1 MKNRNYLLL
10 FLFILSLCGCS
21 KKENQITSLK
31 MLEGGKAFAVPT
43 GTVADQFVLKRFP
56 DARIKY
62 YNSVLDCAIA
72 VRDGKADAACYD
84 QPILQNIAGKNEG
97 ITVLSEFLVGD
108 KYGFA
113 VQLDSKELKTAM
125 DTVLSALKADGTYN
139 DMMKRWF
146 PQKGNPSPMPELT
159 LNGGKGV
166 LRFGTAAVTEPMS
179 FYDSNHKLAGFDI
192 EFASRVAMFL
202 GKKIEFVDM
211 EFGAMLPALIS
222 GKVDMIG
229 AGLSITEER
238 SKKVL
243 FSNSYY
249 PSGIAALVRSLPEK
263 ENGKPEVKMK
273 SGKDIKD
280 RRIGVML
287 GTVHDS
293 YARKN
298 YPNSETLQYQSV
310 PDMITALISDKI
322 DVTLIGN
329 VTLKEIL
336 KKNPEIG
343 ILESDI
349 YSNPLGVG
357 FNKDNIKL
365 RDQFNAF
372 LKEIKANGVYDD
384 MINRW
389 MTKCIYLMPKIETP
403 GKNGVLTVGVVS
415 SVGFPHSGIENGKNS
430 GFDIELSKRFA
441 AYVGKTFEPVDL
453 VFSSMLASLKT
464 GKIDMAACS
473 MMITEERKKQINF
486 SDSYYSASACIIAMK
501 KNIGTATS
509 DKLGKLDDVRN
520 KRIGVL
526 LGSIHDTYANR
537 DFPGAKIL
545 TFQNVPDIITS
556 LKSNKIDVAFSD
568 HIALKDIFEKNP
580 DLAVFAPNLY
590 TVPIAA
596 AFNKDKTQLRD
607 KFNAFLKEIRA
618 NNVYDGMV
626 SRWMEKG
633 EIEMPEIKTTG
644 KNGILKVGVVGDGG
658 LPSAIRQ
665 NGNLVG
671 FDIELPARFAA
682 YLGMTFEPVD
692 IPFGSM
698 LASLSTNKIDIVTC
712 QLMITEERKK
722 QVNFSDPYYESGIS
736 LYARKDNMVIPD
748 VTKMAVLDDIAEKR
762 IGVFT
767 GTVHDVLV
775 TKKYPKAKIFRFDG
789 STDMVAALSGDKI
802 DVAMLDHITARLI
815 MKKNTD
821 LGLLTDN
828 VMSLPLGVGFNKNN
842 PALKDEFNIFLK
854 EIKKDGTYSKIY
866 DRWFISD
873 ADEAIMPEF
882 KSPAAGKKLMV
893 GTNVNDLPYVSI
905 SNGVY
910 IGFDIE
916 MIQTFAQ
923 RRNYKVEFVSML
935 FPSLIPALAAGKVD
949 MISDGIAITEE
960 RGKKINFSDS
970 FSEFKTAVVATK
982 KNLTAFTNNDGK
994 QAKKSFLK
1002 TVSESFHNNIILE
1015 KRYLLIIDGL
1025 KLTILIAFFAAI
1037 VGTLIGGLV
1046 CFMRM
1051 SRRKI
1056 LSWTAR
1062 FYISILRGTPVLVL
1076 LMIIYY
1082 VVFASVNINPAVV
1095 AVFAF
1100 GLNFGAYVS
1109 EMFRSSIESIDRGQK
1124 EAGIAGGF
1132 TQIQTFIH
1140 IIMPQAMRQVLPVY
1154 KGEFISLVKMTSIV
1168 GYIAVQD
1175 LTKASDII
1183 RSRTFDAFF
1192 PLIMAAVLYLAI
1204 AWLLTWALDYV
1215 EISVDPKKRRLAK
1228 VKEESK

>member
-1 MKNRNYLLL
+1 MKNRL
-10 FLFILSLCGCS
+10 FLFIFLAILSFYGCN
-21 KKENQITSLK
+21 KKENQITSLNQ
-31 MLEGGKAFAVPT
+31 LEGGKTFAVPT

-56 DARIKY
+56 NARIKY

-84 QPILQNIAGKNEG
+84 LPILKNIAAKNEG
-97 ITVLSEFLVGD
+97 INVLSELLVGD
-108 KYGFA
+108 QYGFA
-113 VQLDSKELKTAM
+113 VQLSSKDLKVAM

-146 PQKGNPSPMPELT
+146 PEKGKPAPMPELK
-159 LNGGKGV
+159 LNGEKGV

-179 FYDSNHKLAGFDI
+179 FYDSKHKLAGFDI
-192 EFASRVAMFL
+192 EFASRVALLL

-238 SKKVL
+238 AKKVL
-243 FSNSYY
+243 FSKSYY

-263 ENGKPEVKMK
+263 SDGESALKLK
-273 SGKDIKD
+273 SGKDITDK
-280 RRIGVML
+280 RIGVML
-287 GTVHDS
+287 GTVHDK
-293 YARKN
+293 YAQEN
-298 YPNSETLQYQSV
+298 YPNSKIFQYQSV
-310 PDMITALISDKI
+310 PDLITALISDKI

-329 VTLKEIL
+329 VTLKQIL

-349 YSNPLGVG
+349 YSNSLGVG
-357 FNKDNIKL
+357 FNKENINL
-365 RDQFNAF
+365 RDQFNGF
-372 LKEIKANGVYDD
+372 LKEIKANGIYDD
-384 MINRW
+384 MISRW
-389 MTKCIYLMPKIETP
+389 MKKDIYVLPQIDTP
-403 GKNGVLTVGVVS
+403 GKNGKLTVGVVS

-441 AYVGKTFEPVDL
+441 AFLGKKFEPVDL

-464 GKIDMAACS
+464 GKIDLAACS
-473 MMITEERKKQINF
+473 MMITEERQKQINF
-486 SDSYYSASACIIAMK
+486 SDPYYSASACIIAMK
-501 KNIGTATS
+501 KNMEKSHPT
-509 DKLGKLDDVRN
+509 KLGKLDDVRD

-537 DFPGAKIL
+537 DFPKAKIL
-545 TFQNVPDIITS
+545 TFQNVPDIITA
-556 LKSNKIDVAFSD
+556 LKSSKIDVAFSD
-568 HIALKDIFEKNP
+568 HIALNDIFAKNP
-580 DLAVFAPNLY
+580 DLGVFAPNMY

-596 AFNKDKTQLRD
+596 AFNKGKGDLKD
-607 KFNAFLKEIRA
+607 KFNTFLKVIRK
-618 NNVYDGMV
+618 NGVYDEMV
-626 SRWMEKG
+626 DRWMVKG
-633 EIEMPEIKTTG
+633 ESVLPEIKTDG

-658 LPSAIRQ
+658 LPSTIRE
-665 NGNLVG
+665 NGKLAG

-682 YLGMTFEPVD
+682 YLGKTFEAVD

-722 QVNFSDPYYESGIS
+722 QVDFSDPYYDSGIS
-736 LYARKDNMVIPD
+736 LFARKDNMDIPD
-748 VTKMAVLDDIAEKR
+748 KNKMAVLDDIADKR

-775 TKKYPKAKIFRFDG
+775 SKKYPKAQIFRFDG

-815 MKKNTD
+815 MKKNND
-821 LGLLTDN
+821 LGLLTDDVLN
-828 VMSLPLGVGFNKNN
+828 MPMGVGFNKNN
-842 PALKDEFNIFLK
+842 PDLRNEFNNFLK
-854 EIKKDGTYSKIY
+854 EAKKDGTFDKIY
-866 DRWFISD
+866 KRWFVED
-873 ADEAIMPEF
+873 AEEAIMPKFEV
-882 KSPAAGKKLMV
+882 PAAGKKLTV
-893 GTNVNDLPYVSI
+893 GTNVNDLPYVALM
-905 SNGVY
+905 NGDYV
-910 IGFDIE
+910 GFDIE
-916 MIQTFAQ
+916 MIRTFAQ
-923 RRNYKVEFVSML
+923 HHNYKVEFAAMQ
-935 FPSLIPALAAGKVD
+935 FPSLIPALASGKVD
-949 MISDGIAITEE
+949 LISDGIAITEE
-960 RGKKINFSDS
+960 RAKKINFSDS
-970 FSEFKTAVVATK
+970 YTEFKTAVIASK
-982 KNLTAFTNNDGK
+982 KNLLAFNSSGEEK
-994 QAKKSFLK
+994 QVKKTFIK
-1002 TVSESFHNNIILE
+1002 AISESFYNNIVLE

-1025 KLTILIAFFAAI
+1025 KLTILISIFAAF
-1037 VGTLIGGLV
+1037 VGTIIGGLI

-1051 SRRKI
+1051 SQRKL
-1056 LSWTAR
+1056 LSMTAR
-1062 FYISILRGTPVLVL
+1062 FFITIIRGTPVLVL

-1082 VVFASVNINPAVV
+1082 VVFASVNINPAAV

-1109 EMFRSSIESIDRGQK
+1109 EMFRTSIESIDKGQK

-1132 TQIQTFIH
+1132 TKIQTFIH
-1140 IIMPQAMRQVLPVY
+1140 IIMPQAIRQVLPVY

-1192 PLIMAAVLYLAI
+1192 PLIMAAVLYLTI

-1215 EISVDPKKRRLAK
+1215 EVSVDPKRRHLIK
-1228 VKEESK
+1228 IKEK